1 MKVDPINEVKL
12 MNSLD
17 HPNIIKCCGY
27 FEHKE
32 KLCILLEYAD
42 EGKISAFLRILLI
55 LGDLMKFIKEAKKSN
70 TSISEKNV
78 IKFKILKK
86 KKIFRFYFG
95 SVKSASR

>member
-17 HPNIIKCCGY
+17 HQNIIKCCGY

-42 EGKISAFLRILLI
+42 DGKIHALF
-55 LGDLMKFIKEAKKSN
+55 
-70 TSISEKNV
+70 
-78 IKFKILKK
+78 
-86 KKIFRFYFG
+86 
-95 SVKSASR
+95 